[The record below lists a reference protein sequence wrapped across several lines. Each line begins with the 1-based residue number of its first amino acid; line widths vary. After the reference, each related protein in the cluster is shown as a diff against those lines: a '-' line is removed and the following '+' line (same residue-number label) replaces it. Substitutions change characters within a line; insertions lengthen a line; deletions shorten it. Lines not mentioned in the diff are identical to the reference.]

1 MKFDVDLI
9 IKITGIGIIVSVASD
24 LLKRADKAEYA
35 LLITIAGVVV
45 IVSAVVPE
53 VAEIID
59 LIRHSFGV

>member
-9 IKITGIGIIVSVASD
+9 IKITGIGIIVSVACD